1 MLCLF
6 PNASGTETLL
16 RKVARATSEEEGELF
31 VVHVETPKEATTA
44 IPSEKFHALLDSLF
58 LAADLGAEVVWLKAP
73 DVTQALTDF
82 ARDERISKIIL
93 HRTRPG
99 VGSRLLR
106 RSITRQLINRGR
118 QFEIEI
124 VGYQA
129 QGVKQ

>member
-1 MLCLF
+1 MLCLSA
-6 PNASGTETLL
+6 NASGTETLL
-16 RKVARATSEEEGELF
+16 RKVARATSEEEGDLF
-31 VVHVETPKEATTA
+31 VVHVETPREATTA
-44 IPSEKFHALLDSLF
+44 IPSERFHALLDSLF

-82 ARDERISKIIL
+82 ARDGRISKIIL

-106 RSITRQLINRGR
+106 RSITRRLINRGGH
-118 QFEIEI
+118 FEIEI

-129 QGVKQ
+129 QGVKP